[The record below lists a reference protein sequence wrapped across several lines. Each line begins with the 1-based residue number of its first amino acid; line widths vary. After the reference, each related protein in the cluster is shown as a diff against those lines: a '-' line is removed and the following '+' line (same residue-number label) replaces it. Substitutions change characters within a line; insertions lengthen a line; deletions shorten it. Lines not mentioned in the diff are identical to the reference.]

1 MKIHFLNCLWIYKKW
16 DTMISLIQVISSP
29 ICFSIF
35 IRLFTSKS
43 DYTFFFSYLRF
54 SFFFSFVSSSFIIKL
69 WPQNN
74 LITQKL
80 SKTLDKTIF
89 GIQHGSVSTKASDK
103 LLVTFFILHTL
114 HQTILWSTWLGT
126 RRGITNSKPYIT
138 QNPLYS

>member
-35 IRLFTSKS
+35 IWLFTSKVIIH
-43 DYTFFFSYLRF
+43 FSFHIYDF
-54 SFFFSFVSSSFIIKL
+54 FFFSFVSSFFIIKL

-74 LITQKL
+74 SYNSEAFQNPRQDNIWNL
-80 SKTLDKTIF
+80 
-89 GIQHGSVSTKASDK
+89 HGCVSNKASDQH
-103 LLVTFFILHTL
+103 LVTSFILHTL
-114 HQTILWSTWLGT
+114 HQTILWSTWLGI